1 MNALVLSIKM
11 SGATTWMEL
20 EDELRSAIVALKRCK
35 HEDLGGRTNLSL
47 GSGCDLFMKYVT
59 RSFNLES
66 MQFDECKAELLR
78 RGEKFADMSMH
89 ARSYIAKIGHS
100 FISEDQTVLV
110 HGGSRVVSALIMKA
124 AQTKQFNVIVTEGR
138 PGKDGM
144 EAARRFMKAGVPTK
158 MVLDSAVASI
168 IDQVDL
174 VICGAEGVMEN
185 GGIVNKTGTYQIA
198 IVTKALNK
206 PFYVAVESY
215 KFARMYPLTQRDIM
229 DMCHI
234 ESDDEDDTGDVDHD
248 GADDDEAKKG
258 NSSGSGS
265 GRDRDISLGRD
276 VTGLSQP
283 LSNGSGKTKSSRK
296 GVEVELELSRS
307 SSGDNLRVSNKGS
320 NSNSV
325 DVALMMDGSAGE
337 VGGQDENADT
347 DNNSDDAALE
357 VKVSHALID
366 FTPAEYITLL
376 FTDLGVLTPAAV
388 SDELIRLYQ

>member
-1 MNALVLSIKM
+1 MSTAEVVDCFTSLVLSHNVAVPVAAMNALVLSIKH
-11 SGATTWMEL
+11 SEASTWMEL
-20 EDELRSAIVALKRCK
+20 EDELRSAIAALKRCR

-59 RSFNLES
+59 RAFKLES

-89 ARSYIAKIGHS
+89 ARSYIADVGHS
-100 FISEDQTVLV
+100 FISEESTVLV
-110 HGGSRVVSALIMKA
+110 HGDSRVVSAMILKA
-124 AQTKQFNVIVTEGR
+124 AESKQFNIIVTEGR
-138 PGKDGM
+138 PGGDGAI
-144 EAARRFMKAGVPTK
+144 AARRFTKAGIPTK

-174 VICGAEGVMEN
+174 CLCGAEGVMEN
-185 GGIVNKTGTYQIA
+185 GGIVNKTGTYQVA
-198 IVTKALNK
+198 IVAKALNK

-229 DMCHI
+229 DMCSLI
-234 ESDDEDDTGDVDHD
+234 PSSEARGDEEGKNEDDDLGGDAIGSDQALATEKDQQVRVKS
-248 GADDDEAKKG
+248 AK
-258 NSSGSGS
+258 
-265 GRDRDISLGRD
+265 
-276 VTGLSQP
+276 
-283 LSNGSGKTKSSRK
+283 NGP
-296 GVEVELELSRS
+296 ELELPRSGSR
-307 SSGDNLRVSNKGS
+307 DNLIILNNTS

-325 DVALMMDGSAGE
+325 DIALHMEASYGKDTAQGGTSQE
-337 VGGQDENADT
+337 V
-347 DNNSDDAALE
+347 S
-357 VKVSHALID
+357 VSHTLID